1 VRVRYWSSGHAPAGG
16 YAGRLGC
23 MRFFHEGQLVTLVG
37 EGDPLDGIVAHAPS
51 LVKIEVAV
59 PDAKRGPVFRTVH
72 PKTLRERGM
81 AGEHDDALRR
91 LIRRTPP
98 AGRAGPRSGP
108 GSGHARRGHSHAS
121 GHRTTGK

>member
-1 VRVRYWSSGHAPAGG
+1 
-16 YAGRLGC
+16 

-37 EGDPLDGIVAHAPS
+37 EGGPLDGIVVHAPS
-51 LVKIEVAV
+51 LVRIEVAV
-59 PDAKRGPVFRTVH
+59 PDAERGPVFRTVH
-72 PKTLRERGM
+72 PKSLRERSM

-91 LIRRTPP
+91 LIRRTPS

-108 GSGHARRGHSHAS
+108 GTGHARRGHSHAS

>member
-1 VRVRYWSSGHAPAGG
+1 
-16 YAGRLGC
+16 
-23 MRFFHEGQLVTLVG
+23 MRSFHQGQLVTLVG
-37 EGDPLDGIVAHAPS
+37 EGGTLDGIVVHTPS

-59 PDAKRGPVFRTVH
+59 PDAERGPVFRTVH
-72 PKTLRERGM
+72 PKALRERLT

-91 LIRRTPP
+91 LIRRTPS

-108 GSGHARRGHSHAS
+108 GAGRGRRGHSHAS

>member
-1 VRVRYWSSGHAPAGG
+1 MQSFHA
-16 YAGRLGC
+16 
-23 MRFFHEGQLVTLVG
+23 GQLVTLVG
-37 EGDPLDGIVAHAPS
+37 EREKLDGIVVHAPS

-59 PDAKRGPVFRTVH
+59 LDAERGPVFRTVH
-72 PKTLRERGM
+72 PKALRERRM

-91 LIRRTPP
+91 LIRRTPS

-108 GSGHARRGHSHAS
+108 GAGHGRRGHSHAS

>member
-1 VRVRYWSSGHAPAGG
+1 MKAFR
-16 YAGRLGC
+16 
-23 MRFFHEGQLVTLVG
+23 EGQLVTLVG
-37 EGDPLDGIVAHAPS
+37 DGSKSDAIVVHAPS

-59 PDAKRGPVFRTVH
+59 ADAEHGALFRTVH
-72 PKTLRERGM
+72 PKTLTERRE

-91 LIRRTPP
+91 RIRQAAS

-108 GSGHARRGHSHAS
+108 TGGRRGHTHVS